1 MSVQEVQREGAQF
14 VELPGC
20 LGGGQTGPA
29 ELWKHGREAVVR
41 EWDVG
46 FCGFLEVE
54 LLWMQIEPRA

>member
-1 MSVQEVQREGAQF
+1 MSVKEAQTEGAPL
-14 VELPGC
+14 VERLGC

-29 ELWKHGREAVVR
+29 ELWKHGTEAVVR

-54 LLWMQIEPRA
+54 VLWMQIEARV

>member
-1 MSVQEVQREGAQF
+1 MER
-14 VELPGC
+14 LGC

-29 ELWKHGREAVVR
+29 ELWKHGTEAVVR

-54 LLWMQIEPRA
+54 VLWMQIEARV

>member
-1 MSVQEVQREGAQF
+1 MSVKEALTEG
-14 VELPGC
+14 VGWWRGRGP
-20 LGGGQTGPA
+20 GPA

-54 LLWMQIEPRA
+54 LLWMQIEARV

>member
-1 MSVQEVQREGAQF
+1 MSVKEAQTEG
-14 VELPGC
+14 VGWWSGRGP
-20 LGGGQTGPA
+20 GPA

-54 LLWMQIEPRA
+54 LLWMQIEARV